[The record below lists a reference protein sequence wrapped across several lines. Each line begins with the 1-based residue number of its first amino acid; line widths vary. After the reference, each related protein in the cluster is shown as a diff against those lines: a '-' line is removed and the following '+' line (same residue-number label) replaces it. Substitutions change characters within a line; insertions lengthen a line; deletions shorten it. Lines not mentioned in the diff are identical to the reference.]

1 MSETTKILP
10 CTCNNEFQDKTYGT
24 KLRLHNRCGSAGAAQ
39 GKKTGSSANEYRC
52 TVCAKTKSP

>member
-24 KLRLHNRCGSAGAAQ
+24 KLRLHNRCGSADQ
-39 GKKTGSSANEYRC
+39 GKKAESTRTYRC
-52 TVCAKTKSP
+52 TVCAKTKSL